1 MSGHRYKRPR
11 GPNGP
16 ADLGLVQRAIAEER
30 AVAAQ
35 AKEAAIAAGA
45 AVVYLQSL
53 LGVLVFRL
61 GGTVKVEAAELGPF
75 AHPEP
80 VLTEPDAGDAS
91 ITLTAQP
98 VRDPTCEQTCEQ
110 PEDRSRSASDPLRDE
125 VLPPLPA
132 PAAFGLCPGCG
143 HERALLPHTTGK
155 GDRMTVCTEC
165 IATT

>member
-1 MSGHRYKRPR
+1 MSRHRYKRPR

-80 VLTEPDAGDAS
+80 VLTETSVDDAS
-91 ITLTAQP
+91 VTLTAQP

-110 PEDRSRSASDPLRDE
+110 PGASDEDPQPDE

-143 HERALLPHTTGK
+143 HERALLPHTTGT
-155 GDRMTVCTEC
+155 GDRVTVCTEC